1 MAVRSSWPM
10 NVQLVLTPETIVLDT
25 REDLEIFESY
35 LVRTE
40 NVKENQEYIEQ
51 ILQELI
57 MDLMSKEDANYSI
70 TYSAYELLSYSIYGH
85 GYDDHAKQL
94 SDFYEKLANKV
105 LQRLEQ
111 LNAYRGDRLI
121 YHYTRRLG
129 GDIVLTR
136 IRLDTGE

>member
-1 MAVRSSWPM
+1 M
-10 NVQLVLTPETIVLDT
+10 
-25 REDLEIFESY
+25 
-35 LVRTE
+35 RTE